1 MRPKHSFSMFV
12 IFYYI
17 KGIWRSERRP

>member
-1 MRPKHSFSMFV
+1 MRSKYSFSMFV

-17 KGIWRSERRP
+17 KGIWWSERRP